1 MPNSSYSSF
10 CVFYKLWFVSAE
22 PKQSAA
28 YNPNRISEKE
38 RIYTLTITTPP
49 PGANTRESNHF
60 EDLNILIKLEYLPSK
75 RVADQLGIE
84 HPSTATTGTEGDR
97 SSPDDSSK
105 YSINIPALIGGVV
118 GGSVFLALLVLLQV
132 IYYWCQYDKED
143 KLEVPDVECQ
153 GAQDPDALPLKA

>member
-1 MPNSSYSSF
+1 MFTGRTQTISSITSEPYLGERLNLYVNDNNS
-10 CVFYKLWFVSAE
+10 
-22 PKQSAA
+22 
-28 YNPNRISEKE
+28 
-38 RIYTLTITTPP
+38 P
-49 PGANTRESNHF
+49 PGANMRESNHF
-60 EDLNILIKLEYLPSK
+60 EGLNILIKLLKQSRSTSIGSDREYLPSK